1 MTTAKNRPEGF
12 CTQCNKRPVKPG
24 RKRCVTCLAHASRYH
39 AKRVAEA
46 LQSGLCT
53 KCCERKVRKGKKLC
67 AACAAKTRDY
77 VTKHRTTKGTAL
89 LACYISTEMAH
100 AVKAAAQAKGQ
111 SVSEWLRGEI
121 ERALRQPTALSAGCP
136 ASARTPASAGRSAR
150 HADSSS

>member
-46 LQSGLCT
+46 LKSGLCT

-67 AACAAKTRDY
+67 AACAAKTRAY
-77 VTKHRTTKGTAL
+77 VTKHRTEGNAL
-89 LACYISTEMAH
+89 LACYVSTEMAH

-121 ERALRQPTALSAGCP
+121 ERALSQPTSISGGCP
-136 ASARTPASAGRSAR
+136 VSVRRPASAGSSAR
-150 HADSSS
+150 PASSSS